1 MEDKGVINFSGGV
14 KKGDRVE
21 ALSAKTTQIAR
32 DVISQLEKQDIPIF
46 PDSFES
52 VFEQLIA
59 DESEEFKN
67 LVEQKADIALGCK
80 DRLLNFESGV
90 KSGIKNVK
98 DVLDITKE
106 IYQSVVFAHN
116 ALKRKA
122 DEISKIDNPI
132 AFKSA
137 IQLCFQEFD
146 NLQSTME
153 TQIVEMKNAFEKIVV
168 NIENVN
174 KNAIYDTQYGVYN
187 KKYFL
192 SLCEKEKKILDQIGC
207 SYSFVAY
214 SLSKHFLES
223 LKDKDFVRVSLKTM
237 AKILSENTNSDD
249 LLCYFGSGKFV
260 VLYKY
265 ADLDKTLEKV
275 KKNFH
280 IAKETNLFF
289 EGEQS
294 SLEFCAGVYEVK
306 EDTDLTDEIANAISS
321 CENAFDRCV
330 DCEVYQQDNGSN
342 PEETQP
348 NQKGENE

>member
-1 MEDKGVINFSGGV
+1 MEDKSVINFSGGV

-32 DVISQLEKQDIPIF
+32 NVISQLEKQDIPIF

-153 TQIVEMKNAFEKIVV
+153 TQIIEMKKAFEKIVV

-174 KNAIYDTQYGVYN
+174 KNSIYDTQYGVYN

-192 SLCEKEKKILDQIGC
+192 SLCEKEKKILDQIEC
-207 SYSFVAY
+207 SYALVSY
-214 SLSKHFLES
+214 SLSKNFLES
-223 LKDKDFVRVSLKTM
+223 LKDKEFVRVSLKTL
-237 AKILSENTNSDD
+237 AKILSENINNDD
-249 LLCYFGSGKFV
+249 ILCYFGSGKFI

-265 ADLDKTLEKV
+265 VDLQKALKKVEKMSQV
-275 KKNFH
+275 
-280 IAKETNLFF
+280 AKETNLFF
-289 EGEQS
+289 EGEQT
-294 SLEFCAGVYEVK
+294 SLSICAGVCIVNESS
-306 EDTDLTDEIANAISS
+306 DLLEEISHAISACEIA
-321 CENAFDRCV
+321 FDNSL
-330 DCEVYQQDNGSN
+330 EHKVYQEQ
-342 PEETQP
+342 EEIQEESVEEA
-348 NQKGENE
+348 K

>member
-1 MEDKGVINFSGGV
+1 MEDKSVINFSGGV
-14 KKGDRVE
+14 KNGDRVE

-32 DVISQLEKQDIPIF
+32 NVISQLEKQDIPIF

-153 TQIVEMKNAFEKIVV
+153 TQIIEMKKAFERIVV

-174 KNAIYDTQYGVYN
+174 KNSIYDTQYGVYN

-192 SLCEKEKKILDQIGC
+192 SLCEKEKKILDQIEC
-207 SYSFVAY
+207 SYALVSY
-214 SLSKHFLES
+214 SLSKNFLES
-223 LKDKDFVRVSLKTM
+223 LKDKEFVRVSLKTL
-237 AKILSENTNSDD
+237 AKILSENINNDD
-249 LLCYFGSGKFV
+249 ILCYFGSGKFI

-265 ADLDKTLEKV
+265 VDLQKALKKIEKMSQV
-275 KKNFH
+275 
-280 IAKETNLFF
+280 AKETNLFF
-289 EGEQS
+289 EGEQT
-294 SLEFCAGVYEVK
+294 LLGICAGICVINENL
-306 EDTDLTDEIANAISS
+306 DLLEKISHAISA
-321 CENAFDRCV
+321 CENAFDSSIEY
-330 DCEVYQQDNGSN
+330 EVYQAQAKIEVQ
-342 PEETQP
+342 EEIQEAT
-348 NQKGENE
+348 K

>member
-1 MEDKGVINFSGGV
+1 MMKDNGVINFSGGV
-14 KKGDRVE
+14 KKGEKVE
-21 ALSAKTTQIAR
+21 ELSAKTTKIAR

-52 VFEQLIA
+52 VFGQLIA

-67 LVEQKADIALGCK
+67 LVEQKADIVLGCK

-98 DVLDITKE
+98 DLLDITKE
-106 IYQSVVFAHN
+106 IYQSIVFAHN
-116 ALKRKA
+116 ALKKKA
-122 DEISKIDNPI
+122 EEISKIDNPI

-137 IQLCFQEFD
+137 IGLCFQEFD

-153 TQIVEMKNAFEKIVV
+153 AQIVEMKNAFEKIVV

-174 KNAIYDTQYGVYN
+174 KNSIYDTQYGVYN

-192 SLCEKEKKILDQIGC
+192 SLCEKEKKILDQIQC
-207 SYSFVAY
+207 SYAFVAF
-214 SLSKHFLES
+214 SLSRRFLEN

-237 AKILSENTNSDD
+237 SKILSEHTNKDD
-249 LLCYFGSGKFV
+249 LLCYFGSGKFL

-265 ADLDKTLEKV
+265 VDTDKAVEKV
-275 KKNFH
+275 KKISH

-289 EGEQS
+289 EGEQT
-294 SLEFCAGVYEVK
+294 SLEFCSGIYIINESQ
-306 EDTDLTDEIANAISS
+306 DLLDEISYAISS
-321 CENAFDRCV
+321 CDEAYDHQV
-330 DCEVYQQDNGSN
+330 DCEIYQKVQGEIVQENI
-342 PEETQP
+342 QV
-348 NQKGENE
+348 GENE

>member
-14 KKGDRVE
+14 KRGDKAE
-21 ALSAKTTQIAR
+21 ALSAKTNKIAR

-52 VFEQLIA
+52 VFEQLVA
-59 DESEEFKN
+59 DESADFKS
-67 LVEQKADIALGCK
+67 LVEQKADITLGCK

-98 DVLDITKE
+98 DILEITKE
-106 IYQSVVFAHN
+106 IYQGVVFAHHT
-116 ALKRKA
+116 LKRKV

-132 AFKSA
+132 AFKNA
-137 IQLCFQEFD
+137 IHLCFQEFD

-153 TQIVEMKNAFEKIVV
+153 TQIVEMKRAFEKIVV

-174 KNAIYDTQYGVYN
+174 KNSVYDTQYGVYN

-192 SLCEKEKKILDQIGC
+192 SLCEKEKKILDQIEC
-207 SYSFVAY
+207 SYALVAY

-237 AKILSENTNSDD
+237 AKILSENINNDD
-249 LLCYFGSGKFV
+249 VLCYFGSGKFV

-265 ADLDKTLEKV
+265 VNTERALEKI
-275 KKNFH
+275 KKISQ

-289 EGEQS
+289 KGDQA
-294 SLEFCAGVYEVK
+294 SLEFCAGVCVI
-306 EDTDLTDEIANAISS
+306 DEILSLSDALSYAVSS
-321 CENAFDRCV
+321 CEEAFESRNEYV
-330 DCEVYQQDNGSN
+330 VYQQERGSLD
-342 PEETQP
+342 EGE
-348 NQKGENE
+348 QK